1 LFEIFGNRHGI
12 SNILLIR
19 EEGGNMQHADAKPD
33 NSQATECRVSKWRFR
48 TALLLLL
55 ATIGATCAADRQM
68 FAKGKPDSWKEIEG
82 AMLKVNNLPVK
93 DWNVYQVRKKSDPLL
108 FQMGNRFLLI
118 DIHDKQLFEL
128 DPSKIEHKSGNL
140 LWDSSDHPA
149 SPLATS
155 GWINNDI
162 GGAFRIGAKIDSEGR
177 VFDLQL
183 PHPTNIAS
191 LPPRVAT
198 QRRR

>member
-1 LFEIFGNRHGI
+1 MLPAFAIGHG
-12 SNILLIR
+12 
-19 EEGGNMQHADAKPD
+19 
-33 NSQATECRVSKWRFR
+33 TFR
-48 TALLLLL
+48 RSPCSGLT
-55 ATIGATCAADRQM
+55 
-68 FAKGKPDSWKEIEG
+68 
-82 AMLKVNNLPVK
+82 
-93 DWNVYQVRKKSDPLL
+93 YQVGKKSDPLL

-140 LWDSSDHPA
+140 LWDSSDRPT

-162 GGAFRIGAKIDSEGR
+162 GGALRIGAKIDSESR

-183 PHPTNIAS
+183 PHATNIAS
-191 LPPRVAT
+191 NPPRVAT